1 MRSIKKIL
9 SERDPEKG
17 KYVKHEFQAFGYE
30 LARTLNDLKH
40 KSLYIKLAKEE
51 DRKLLEKARDFVK
64 GASNVDD
71 KGKLFMWKL
80 TQLREARK
88 DA

>member
-1 MRSIKKIL
+1 MRSIKNIL

-30 LARTLNDLKH
+30 LAKAFDDLEH

-51 DRKLLEKARDFVK
+51 DRKLLERARDFVK
-64 GASNVDD
+64 GAENVDN
-71 KGKLFMWKL
+71 KGRLFMWKL
-80 TQLREARK
+80 KQLKEGET
-88 DA
+88 